1 MLNRFRFA
9 RVARALFR
17 LHYDV
22 QIEGLEHLHDG
33 RVHLVMPNHPAF
45 IDPLLFF
52 AECRDVPLCPMVDER
67 FFRNPFFA
75 PVLRMLNAVRVPDLE
90 KSRRREDVA
99 QAQQLSSIALN
110 GLRAGQDM
118 IFYPSGHVA
127 LVPREVIGNR
137 RLAYE
142 VCRDLPDGTAIILVR
157 TTGLQDSVWSKLQP
171 KRWYWR
177 RRVCITCEDMTA
189 TVREWAQTLDKRTFN
204 ARLEEWYNRN
214 GNVLPEGGGMVG
226 IS

>member
-22 QIEGLEHLHDG
+22 HIEGLEYLHDG

-52 AECRDVPLCPMVDER
+52 AECWDVPLCPMVDER

-75 PVLRMLNAVRVPDLE
+75 PVLRMLDAVRVPDLE

-110 GLRAGQDM
+110 ALRAEQDM

-127 LVPREVIGNR
+127 LVPREVIGSR

-171 KRWYWR
+171 KHWYWR
-177 RRVCITCEDMTA
+177 RRVCMTCEDMTT
-189 TVREWAQTLDKRTFN
+189 TVRDWAQTLDKRTFN
-204 ARLEEWYNRN
+204 ARLEDWYNQ
-214 GNVLPEGGGMVG
+214 EGA
-226 IS
+226 SR